1 MSATLIN
8 QTSGNVEWYTPF
20 EIVNAARE
28 AMDGIDLDPASC
40 VVANETVKATTIFT
54 INDDGLSRDWRG
66 RVWMNHPFGRNNAK
80 WVAKLVGEYE
90 SGRVEQACCITF
102 ASTSEKWFK
111 PLLDYPQCYLHG
123 RTRYIG
129 GGDSPPKGSVVT
141 YLGPHLAEFWRN
153 FSPLGTVKI
162 AVCSDLIA
170 MLGGKYANG
179 SLCDTIKL

>member
-8 QTSGNVEWYTPF
+8 QSSGNVEWYTPF
-20 EIVNAARE
+20 EIVNAARL
-28 AMDGIDLDPASC
+28 AMGGIDLDPASC
-40 VVANETVKATTIFT
+40 AVANETVKATTIFT
-54 INDDGLSRDWRG
+54 RDDDGLSRDWHG
-66 RVWMNHPFGRNNAK
+66 NVWMNHPFGRDNGK
-80 WVAKLVGEYE
+80 WMAKLIAEYRA
-90 SGRVEQACCITF
+90 GRIGQACCITF

-141 YLGPHLAEFWRN
+141 YMGPNLASFWRA

-162 AVCSDLIA
+162 AVSHDVISALENQN
-170 MLGGKYANG
+170 ANG
-179 SLCDTIKL
+179 CIKVS